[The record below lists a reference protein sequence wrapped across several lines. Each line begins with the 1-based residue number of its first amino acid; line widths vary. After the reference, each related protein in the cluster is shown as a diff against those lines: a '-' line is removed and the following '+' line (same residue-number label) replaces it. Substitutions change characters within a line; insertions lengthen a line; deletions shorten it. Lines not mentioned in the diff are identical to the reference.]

1 MAAMARLF
9 RLRNEDGQAL
19 IEYALIMSLVVVV
32 VLIVLIAMGNQVHNL
47 YCNISG
53 GLAS

>member
-1 MAAMARLF
+1 MATRARVF

-19 IEYALIMSLVVVV
+19 IEYALIVTLIVVV
-32 VLIVLIAMGNQVHNL
+32 VLIVLIAMGNQLHNV

-53 GLAS
+53 SLPG